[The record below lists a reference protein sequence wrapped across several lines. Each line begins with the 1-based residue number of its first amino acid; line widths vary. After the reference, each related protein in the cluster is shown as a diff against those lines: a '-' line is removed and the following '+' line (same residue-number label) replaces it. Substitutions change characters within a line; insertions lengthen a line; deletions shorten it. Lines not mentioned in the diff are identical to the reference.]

1 MLAPMD
7 DPAELQVTLRRE
19 QIRLLACNVPALAVG
34 TMALGVGTAV
44 LLWSNGQPVAPIGGW
59 LAALS
64 LLSLWRWWMAQ
75 RFGRRTADGEAPE
88 RWSLHFVAVSAL
100 AGLCWGSLAWLFFT
114 PDNPLNLAVVAIVQ
128 MAILTSATQ
137 SLGPYFPAH
146 LAFAIP
152 CTLPFA
158 IRCLS
163 ADDPSLH
170 TLGWLTLVFLVMA
183 ELFSRRIAQ
192 AIEEALRLRF
202 ENESLVAQL
211 TVEKERAET
220 ANRTKSRFLATAS
233 HDLRQPIHALSLFV
247 PALQTLAR
255 RPEVNPATV
264 GGIADR
270 MQGAIDTMAQL
281 LNRLLDISRL
291 DAGATPA
298 HLQPVPLQPLLRRV
312 CDEIAQQA
320 RAKGL
325 TVRVHDRGRSV
336 LADPGVLH
344 TILSNLAANAVRY
357 TERGGV
363 LLAARARGNRVSI
376 EVWDSGVGIDAADL
390 PHVTEE
396 FYQADNVRRDTSPL
410 RGFGLGLAIVKRSAD
425 LLGSQLR
432 CRSHPGRGSVF
443 AIDLP
448 GAEPAPAAGPEDGA
462 DRQPQPARLVLVVD
476 DDEQILSAMSF
487 LLRGWGHEMVLARS
501 LDQALKQLEASPRKP
516 DVALID
522 MHLAAGHSGLEV
534 VAALRDRLDSALP
547 MAIITGDTGAEVMA
561 SMRAA
566 RVTGLHK
573 PVDPAVLRRFL
584 DALPPPT
591 PMAPPNHVA

>member
-1 MLAPMD
+1 MLAHMD
-7 DPAELQVTLRRE
+7 DPGPLQARLRRE
-19 QIRLLACNVPALAVG
+19 QIRLLARNVPALTIG
-34 TMALGVGTAV
+34 TLVLGVGAAA
-44 LLWSNGQPVAPIGGW
+44 LLWSNGQPLPQIGGW

-64 LLSLWRWWMAQ
+64 MLSLWRWWMAQ
-75 RFGRRTADGEAPE
+75 RFWRSTVAGEAPE
-88 RWSLHFVAVSAL
+88 RWSPYFVAASAL
-100 AGLCWGSLAWLFFT
+100 AGLCWGALAWLFFT
-114 PDNPLNLAVVAIVQ
+114 PDDPLNLAMVAIVQ

-158 IRCLS
+158 ARCLW
-163 ADDPSLH
+163 ADDASLH

-183 ELFSRRIAQ
+183 ELFSRRIAR

-202 ENESLVAQL
+202 ENESLVTQL

-255 RPEVNPATV
+255 RPEVNPSTV

-291 DAGATPA
+291 DAGATRA
-298 HLQPVPLQPLLRRV
+298 HIQPVTLQPLLRRV

-325 TVRVHDRGRSV
+325 RVRVHDRGHAV
-336 LADPGVLH
+336 QADPGVLH
-344 TILSNLAANAVRY
+344 TILSNLAGNAVRY

-363 LLAARARGNRVSI
+363 LLAARARGDRVSI
-376 EVWDSGVGIDAADL
+376 EVWDSGVGIDATDL

-396 FYQADNVRRDTSPL
+396 FYQADNVRRDASQL
-410 RGFGLGLAIVKRSAD
+410 RGFGLGLAIVKRSSD
-425 LLGSQLR
+425 LLGAKLR
-432 CRSHPGRGSVF
+432 CRSRPGRGSVF

-448 GAEPAPAAGPEDGA
+448 AAEPAPAPDQGGNIDQGPQA
-462 DRQPQPARLVLVVD
+462 SRLVLVVD
-476 DDEQILSAMSF
+476 DDEQILAAMSF
-487 LLRGWGHEMVLARS
+487 LLRGWGHEVLLARS
-501 LDQALKQLEASPRKP
+501 LGHALDQLDPSRRPP
-516 DVALID
+516 DLALID
-522 MHLAAGHSGLEV
+522 MHLGAGQSGLTV
-534 VAALRDRLDSALP
+534 VDALRQRLNDTLP
-547 MAIITGDTGAEVMA
+547 MAIITGDTGIEVMA
-561 SMRAA
+561 AVRAA

-573 PVDPAVLRRFL
+573 PVDPAVLRRFI
-584 DALPPPT
+584 DGLPASTTPT
-591 PMAPPNHVA
+591 PG